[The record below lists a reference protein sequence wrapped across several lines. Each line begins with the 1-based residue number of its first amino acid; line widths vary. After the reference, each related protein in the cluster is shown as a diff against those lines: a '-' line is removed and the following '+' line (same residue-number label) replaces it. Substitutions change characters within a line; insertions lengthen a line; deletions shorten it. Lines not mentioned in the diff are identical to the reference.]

1 MVALVSR
8 IETIG
13 DATLYLGDCMEIL
26 PTLPKVDA
34 VITDPPYGTGTS
46 KKSGLRKGATA
57 KSDYEGFFDSLDN
70 VIENVIPAVSYC
82 IERFERVA
90 LTCGF
95 KAMWHYPKPSHVGS
109 FQYGAGTT
117 VMSCWGPALWQPIL
131 FYGRDPKQGTLTPD
145 SFQGCNDS
153 DITTD
158 HPCPKPLK
166 SWTLL
171 VARASLSGE
180 VVLDPFMGSGT
191 TGVAA
196 VKLGRSFIGVERE
209 PKYFDIACR
218 RIEQAYKQRPLFE
231 AEPPRKPEQL
241 GLEAA

>member
-1 MVALVSR
+1 MIHQEV
-8 IETIG
+8 IIG
-13 DATLYLGDCMEIL
+13 DARLILGDCMDIL
-26 PTLPKVDA
+26 PTLGKVDA
-34 VITDPPYGTGTS
+34 VITDPPYGTGTA
-46 KKSGLRKGATA
+46 KKSGLRKGSVA
-57 KSDYEGFFDSLDN
+57 KSSYEGFFDSLEN
-70 VIENVIPAVSYC
+70 VIETVIPAIEVC
-82 IERFERVA
+82 ISRFGRVV

-153 DITTD
+153 DTQTD

-166 SWTLL
+166 SWRLL
-171 VARASLSGE
+171 VNRASLVSE
-180 VVLDPFMGSGT
+180 TILDPFMGSGT

-196 VKLGRSFIGVERE
+196 IQLGRKFIGIERE
-209 PKYFDIACR
+209 ERYFQIACE
-218 RIEQAYKQRPLFE
+218 RISNAVAQGQLFAPERPKQDQMKLDSGD
-231 AEPPRKPEQL
+231 AQ
-241 GLEAA
+241 

>member
-1 MVALVSR
+1 MNNPV
-8 IETIG
+8 IIG
-13 DATLYLGDCMEIL
+13 NATLYLGDCREIL

-46 KKSGLRKGATA
+46 KKSGLRKGSIA
-57 KSDYEGFFDSLDN
+57 KTDYAGFFDSLEN
-70 VIENVIPAVSYC
+70 VTENVIPVIAYC
-82 IERFERVA
+82 VERVGRVA

-95 KAMWHYPKPSHVGS
+95 KAMWHYPKPGHVGS

-131 FYGRDPKQGTLTPD
+131 FYGRDPRQGTLTPD

-158 HPCPKPLK
+158 HPCPKPIK
-166 SWTLL
+166 SWTRL
-171 VARASLSGE
+171 VVRASLDGE

-191 TGVAA
+191 TGVACMYTA
-196 VKLGRSFIGVERE
+196 RRFIGIERE

-218 RIEQAYKQRPLFE
+218 RIEDAQRQHRMF
-231 AEPPRKPEQL
+231 A
-241 GLEAA
+241 